1 MTAETTREACLRS
14 FLDLLAEKPFRA
26 ISLSQVAEHCGVPL
40 GQMRASFASTDD
52 LLAAFFRATD
62 RQVLAEGGP
71 DSDDLAGEG
80 ARERLFEV
88 LMRRLDAL
96 EPHREAVRGLTR
108 AARRDPALALTL
120 LRLSEASQRWMLAA
134 AGIDCAGLS
143 GSVRAK
149 GLALLF
155 ARVLDIWLKDDDPG
169 LARTMA
175 ALDRELEQGGKLLGM
190 LDDLA
195 YIAIPWRKRR
205 ASAQPTEAEERAP
218 AA

>member
-1 MTAETTREACLRS
+1 
-14 FLDLLAEKPFRA
+14 
-26 ISLSQVAEHCGVPL
+26 
-40 GQMRASFASTDD
+40 
-52 LLAAFFRATD
+52 
-62 RQVLAEGGP
+62 
-71 DSDDLAGEG
+71 
-80 ARERLFEV
+80 
-88 LMRRLDAL
+88 MRRLDAL

-108 AARRDPALALTL
+108 SARRDPVLALRL
-120 LRLSEASQRWMLAA
+120 LRLSETSQRWMLAA

-155 ARVLDIWLKDDDPG
+155 ARVVEIWLDDEDPG

-175 ALDRELEQGGKLLGM
+175 ALDRELEQGAKLLGM

-195 YIAIPWRKRR
+195 YIAVPWRKRR
-205 ASAQPTEAEERAP
+205 AAEPPAEEPAP